1 MSNSFSMVL
10 LLLSNFQEIKDKSVL
25 NRSHKCLL
33 HQTYGRWHIDGR
45 QSRERATLELPEVAA
60 NERNDAVKLVE
71 VYLHLDSSISERK
84 F

>member
-1 MSNSFSMVL
+1 MMYVEFLQHGPAAFVKFSR
-10 LLLSNFQEIKDKSVL
+10 DKSVL

-45 QSRERATLELPEVAA
+45 QSRERAALELPEVAA
-60 NERNDAVKLVE
+60 NERNDAVKLVD
-71 VYLHLDSSISERK
+71 VHLHLDSSVSERR